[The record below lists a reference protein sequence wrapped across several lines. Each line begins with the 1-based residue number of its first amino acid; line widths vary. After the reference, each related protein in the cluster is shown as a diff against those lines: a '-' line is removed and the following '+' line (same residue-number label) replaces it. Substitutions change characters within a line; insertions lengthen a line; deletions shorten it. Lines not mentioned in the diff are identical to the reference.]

1 MDVTLSIDE
10 LSKVAHALSDPL
22 RVRILDLVARGRTA
36 IDAPSPVSCCPDGV
50 CVCEI
55 QEALDLAQSKVSYHL
70 RELREAGLVH
80 EQRIGKW
87 NFYALNAPVLKAFLE
102 TLEERYLAPYE
113 NTERNGKKGEPA

>member
-1 MDVTLSIDE
+1 
-10 LSKVAHALSDPL
+10 
-22 RVRILDLVARGRTA
+22 
-36 IDAPSPVSCCPDGV
+36 V